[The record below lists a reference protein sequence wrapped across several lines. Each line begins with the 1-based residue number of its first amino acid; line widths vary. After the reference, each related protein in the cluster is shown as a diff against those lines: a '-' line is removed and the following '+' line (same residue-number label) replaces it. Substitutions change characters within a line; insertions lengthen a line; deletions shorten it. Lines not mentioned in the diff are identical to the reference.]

1 MHPAYTDVSHYRAP
15 YKNAY
20 FAGFGGYRGFGEEAA
35 ATAAGPSPGTPITP
49 VPVAI
54 PEAQAQAVDIGP
66 DGIRVFKPAVAATI
80 QLLLQGSSV
89 VLIGGA
95 DSDDVRFEP
104 TVPMDIRENALA
116 WCNRKLAQGK
126 SVLAGS
132 TAGLVSVLVP
142 GGQDK
147 LLKAV
152 SGHAGE
158 LASAGPQALPFY
170 AVLARPTAAQQQAA
184 AASKGF
190 FASVTPLQIG
200 IVTVAVIGGLY
211 LFSKKKKRAA

>member
-20 FAGFGGYRGFGEEAA
+20 FAGFGAEAA
-35 ATAAGPSPGTPITP
+35 ATPAEPLPGSAPAAPIP
-49 VPVAI
+49 DVQAI
-54 PEAQAQAVDIGP
+54 AVDVGP
-66 DGIRVFKPAVAATI
+66 DGVRVFKPQVAATI
-80 QLLLQGSSV
+80 QLLLGQSSV

-104 TVPMDIRENALA
+104 AVPMDIRENALS
-116 WCNRKLAQGK
+116 WVKRKLGEGK

-132 TAGLVSVLVP
+132 TAGLTAVLAPP
-142 GGQDK
+142 GGADK

-152 SGHAGE
+152 KGTAGE
-158 LASAGPQALPFY
+158 VQSAGPQALPFY
-170 AVLARPTAAQQQAA
+170 AVLARPSPAELAKAAQGK
-184 AASKGF
+184 SI
-190 FASVTPLQIG
+190 FASMTPLSIG

-211 LFSKKKKRAA
+211 LYSKKKGRRAA